1 MKVTIGEKTALE
13 KLPINGKDKEG
24 NLYEVNNKYLMKNG
38 RPMLPVMGEF
48 HFSRWNSSE
57 WEEALLKMRAG
68 GVDIVATYVFWIH
81 HEEKKGEWDFSGS
94 RDLRA
99 FLELCKSLNMPVWL
113 RIGPWAHGECRNGGF
128 PDWLVE
134 ELGDNGLGARPGQ
147 EKQREARTN
156 DELYMKYVRLFWEK
170 IAEQVKGE
178 MCKDGGAVL
187 GIQLE
192 NEYCHAGGTSD
203 KAEGIA
209 HMKALK
215 SLALELG
222 FEVPYY
228 TTTGWGGA
236 IVLDGETIPV
246 LGGYVDAPWAGH
258 VDEMPACE
266 NFLFMPF
273 REDENIGADLKIEK
287 EEEIT
292 FSKAKNPYLTAELGG
307 GLQVTAH
314 RRTYPFA
321 RDIEAQSVCML
332 GAGANLL
339 GYYMYHG
346 GYNPDGK
353 YSNLQEARVTGYF
366 NDLPVKSY
374 DFQTCIRESGKLNES
389 YHRLKRLHLMIH
401 AFSETLAQA
410 QAYFPD
416 IQPENAE
423 DMTIPRISVRYCHE
437 TQEGFLFINNHQ
449 RLRRMDPIKDL
460 QVEIYGIGKEPL
472 ILEHICCDSG
482 ECAVIPFGLQMGK
495 SKLLRTNASLLTKIG
510 ERYFFYENGGKSYF
524 DYEGET
530 DDNIVILSKEE
541 AEYAYQFGDRLY
553 ITKKPLFEQ
562 DGTLYMLTDG
572 REEKVRFYEEKGEA
586 MERYLLPSEI
596 MTNVS
601 VSYKESGGEEKQK
614 MIEVTNQVHAE
625 DRRLGADEHCE
636 VYHISLSMQ
645 KDEEDMLHEIYLHM
659 DYAGDKAELYDGDRL
674 LTDWFSNGEEW
685 IVALK
690 RYDYPQELS
699 LVVYPYKEGV
709 YYDLPPK
716 KGCELLSVS
725 VEQEQKIPV

>member
-1 MKVTIGEKTALE
+1 
-13 KLPINGKDKEG
+13 
-24 NLYEVNNKYLMKNG
+24 
-38 RPMLPVMGEF
+38 
-48 HFSRWNSSE
+48 
-57 WEEALLKMRAG
+57 MRAG
-68 GVDIVATYVFWIH
+68 G
-81 HEEKKGEWDFSGS
+81 
-94 RDLRA
+94 
-99 FLELCKSLNMPVWL
+99 P
-113 RIGPWAHGECRNGGF
+113 
-128 PDWLVE
+128 
-134 ELGDNGLGARPGQ
+134 
-147 EKQREARTN
+147 
-156 DELYMKYVRLFWEK
+156 
-170 IAEQVKGE
+170 
-178 MCKDGGAVL
+178 
-187 GIQLE
+187 
-192 NEYCHAGGTSD
+192 SD

-423 DMTIPRISVRYCHE
+423 DMTTPRISVRYCHE

-449 RLRRMDPIKDL
+449 RLRRMEPIKDL

-495 SKLLRTNASLLTKIG
+495 CRLLRTNVSLLTKIG
-510 ERYFFYENGGKSYF
+510 ERYFFYENGGNPYF
-524 DYEGET
+524 DYEGEAY
-530 DDNIVILSKEE
+530 DNIVILSKEE
-541 AEYAYQFGDRLY
+541 AEYVYQFGDRLY

-562 DGTLYMLTDG
+562 DGILYML
-572 REEKVRFYEEKGEA
+572 
-586 MERYLLPSEI
+586 
-596 MTNVS
+596 TNVS
-601 VSYKESGGEEKQK
+601 VSYTEYSGEEKQK
-614 MIEVTNQVHAE
+614 MIDVTNQVHAE
-625 DRRLGADEHCE
+625 DRSLGADEHCE

-645 KDEEDMLHEIYLHM
+645 KDEEDKLHEIYLHM
-659 DYAGDKAELYDGDRL
+659 DYAGDKAELYDGDRI

-690 RYDYPQELS
+690 RYGYPRELS

-716 KGCELLSVS
+716 KGCELLSAS
-725 VEQEQKIPV
+725 VEQEQKTQV